1 MSTRKIQEGA
11 GGTPKDSRTEFKKI
25 SEQYTCSSC
34 NQVKSGST
42 KLKKF
47 KLRFQWL
54 KNEENSISQSKDMT
68 EQS

>member
-25 SEQYTCSSC
+25 SEQYTRSFC

-42 KLKKF
+42 NQRALNCASNGPEMK
-47 KLRFQWL
+47 
-54 KNEENSISQSKDMT
+54 EI
-68 EQS
+68 